1 MCAVDTLATL
11 LVEEIGAKF
20 ARHGDSCANAGA
32 GCRVCRFRFV
42 PGNKSGDVRG
52 RANMLDMSRSA
63 AEHCLLRDR
72 LFHAKEAVGDPTHE
86 AATAPC
92 GHRTR
97 RSSMTARHRQSRYE
111 GGGHS
116 VMPSTQEAVSAP
128 CTTPAATHDAQLL
141 VDDKQV
147 KLAPQLA
154 APLRWACSCASR
166 RRLAVARGGK
176 VRGDAAARLV

>member
-1 MCAVDTLATL
+1 
-11 LVEEIGAKF
+11 
-20 ARHGDSCANAGA
+20 
-32 GCRVCRFRFV
+32 
-42 PGNKSGDVRG
+42 
-52 RANMLDMSRSA
+52 
-63 AEHCLLRDR
+63 
-72 LFHAKEAVGDPTHE
+72 
-86 AATAPC
+86 
-92 GHRTR
+92 
-97 RSSMTARHRQSRYE
+97 
-111 GGGHS
+111 
-116 VMPSTQEAVSAP
+116 MPSPQEAVSAP